1 MKRILVLSK
10 TRSPLPLQWDVN
22 LVTSGLTVQDDFKQ
36 WSLWLQAL
44 SPNNWPWQ
52 ELYVQS
58 QGVEWIAYVRVNYKV
73 EDPVTKKTALIR
85 AWCWHGSRSFN
96 VISKGTVTAA
106 LPSGLKIRGR
116 LCQVVYTT
124 HDVIQF
130 NGTLESKTDLLL
142 LSSNEMLPLYHS
154 KLSSLLC

>member
-1 MKRILVLSK
+1 ML
-10 TRSPLPLQWDVN
+10 
-22 LVTSGLTVQDDFKQ
+22 
-36 WSLWLQAL
+36 LQAL

-73 EDPVTKKTALIR
+73 EDPATKKTALIR
-85 AWCWHGSRSFN
+85 ACCWHGSEASMLFQRALSQ
-96 VISKGTVTAA
+96 SP

-124 HDVIQF
+124 HDVIPF

-142 LSSNEMLPLYHS
+142 LFSNEMLSLYHS
-154 KLSSLLC
+154 KLSSLLCQLGQNSSIVTRLILSWKI